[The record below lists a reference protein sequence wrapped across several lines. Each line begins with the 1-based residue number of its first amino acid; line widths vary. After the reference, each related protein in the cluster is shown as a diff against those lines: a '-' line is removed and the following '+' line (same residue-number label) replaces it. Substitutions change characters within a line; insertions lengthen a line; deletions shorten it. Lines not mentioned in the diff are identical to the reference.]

1 MSKEEEEADID
12 DKILELIS
20 EQSDEKNIPE
30 DLLIEIY
37 RLEDRM
43 VEMGN
48 RQGLPKE
55 LRKILEQYVDD
66 DNTVKQ

>member
-1 MSKEEEEADID
+1 MSQEEQDID
-12 DKILELIS
+12 DKILELIAK
-20 EQSDEKNIPE
+20 QADEKNIPE

-37 RLEDRM
+37 QLEDRM

-55 LRKILEQYVDD
+55 LRKILEKYVDE
-66 DNTVKQ
+66 DNNVKQE

>member
-1 MSKEEEEADID
+1 MSTEEADID
-12 DKILELIS
+12 DKILELIA

>member
-1 MSKEEEEADID
+1 MSTEEADID
-12 DKILELIS
+12 DKILELIA
-20 EQSDEKNIPE
+20 EQSDERNIPE
-30 DLLIEIY
+30 DLLIDIY

-55 LRKILEQYVDD
+55 LRKILEQYVDG

>member
-1 MSKEEEEADID
+1 MSAEEADID
-12 DKILELIS
+12 DKILELIA
-20 EQSDEKNIPE
+20 EQSDDKNIPE

-37 RLEDRM
+37 QLEDRM

-55 LRKILEQYVDD
+55 LRKILEQYVDE

>member
-1 MSKEEEEADID
+1 MSTEEADID
-12 DKILELIS
+12 DKILELIA

-55 LRKILEQYVDD
+55 LRKILEQYVDE
-66 DNTVKQ
+66 DNTVK

>member
-1 MSKEEEEADID
+1 MSTEEEADID
-12 DKILELIS
+12 DKILELIA

-55 LRKILEQYVDD
+55 LRKILEQFVDD
-66 DNTVKQ
+66 DNTVKQK